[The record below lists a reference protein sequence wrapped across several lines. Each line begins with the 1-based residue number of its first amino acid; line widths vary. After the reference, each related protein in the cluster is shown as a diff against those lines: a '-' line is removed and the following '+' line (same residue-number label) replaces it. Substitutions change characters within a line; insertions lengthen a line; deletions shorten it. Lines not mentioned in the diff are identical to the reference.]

1 MVPKTMLVIIV
12 SSLLLLTIGPTP
24 FHLTADLFPAIT
36 PPPPPGDEPPVPP
49 GFTDPGSSDN
59 KPSTGGDGLWQA
71 ILDSLESAWQGIAAW
86 LDGAVDD
93 LQRSIEEAISQFW
106 QGLIDQFV
114 QQATQMLQ
122 DLFNQ
127 TCGTALLLPAGAIAG
142 VWLLSYHNG
151 KQDHS

>member
-1 MVPKTMLVIIV
+1 MVSKTILVIII
-12 SSLLLLTIGPTP
+12 SSLLLLTVGQAPVHFGISPLPAVPT
-24 FHLTADLFPAIT
+24 
-36 PPPPPGDEPPVPP
+36 PPPPGDEPPVPP

-114 QQATQMLQ
+114 QQVTQMLQ

-142 VWLLSYHNG
+142 VWLLSYHKG